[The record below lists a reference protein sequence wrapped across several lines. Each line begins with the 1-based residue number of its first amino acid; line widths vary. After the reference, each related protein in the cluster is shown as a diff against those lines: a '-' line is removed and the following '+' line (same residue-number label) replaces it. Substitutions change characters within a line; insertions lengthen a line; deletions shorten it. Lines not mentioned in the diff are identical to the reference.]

1 MKKYITILSLIVLAA
16 CTRDGI
22 PDVPD
27 DGGFTDIALTYT
39 IQTEITS
46 DVHGSTK
53 SDSGISLGSCDIWCF
68 VYDRGSGTWVD
79 GFPAIQTG
87 TDGNRYLFRIPKLDY
102 ARLRFVIMSED
113 IEYSYEGGDIVFSSP
128 DMSAEGSYLYS
139 TDAIELSTNTGRIV
153 NINGK
158 LIQRHYD
165 LNLGFEF
172 NNFNI
177 SPEDYFAGWTFEL
190 TDKEGNIY
198 PELTISKQNP
208 ILYISSDEVLKL
220 LDSGTGIIYIGS
232 PKSFGCREMIPILMS
247 VSAELGVDEVYYFDA
262 TSIRDKK
269 ERNSETNEIET
280 ITEGTEEYY
289 DIVSCLEE
297 YLPAYKELEDE
308 TIKRLYFPTVVAVKN
323 GKIMSSHTGSVSAE
337 NSAEKLKNIYKDMIE
352 KTRN

>member
-139 TDAIELSTNTGRIV
+139 TDAIELSTNTGSIV
-153 NINGK
+153 NIDGN

-165 LNLGFEF
+165 LDIGFVFE
-172 NNFNI
+172 NFDI
-177 SPEDYFAGWTFEL
+177 SPENFFSKWTFEL
-190 TDKEGNIY
+190 TDNEGNIY
-198 PELTISKQNP
+198 PYAGMIDFSALSKETDSESGKVYYRYRVSAIIP
-208 ILYISSDEVLKL
+208 SLRSIILYFDTADGLVYGCQQWISD
-220 LDSGTGIIYIGS
+220 
-232 PKSFGCREMIPILMS
+232 S
-247 VSAELGVDEVYYFDA
+247 VSYKVDFFINY
-262 TSIRDKK
+262 
-269 ERNSETNEIET
+269 NN
-280 ITEGTEEYY
+280 
-289 DIVSCLEE
+289 L
-297 YLPAYKELEDE
+297 
-308 TIKRLYFPTVVAVKN
+308 N
-323 GKIMSSHTGSVSAE
+323 
-337 NSAEKLKNIYKDMIE
+337 
-352 KTRN
+352 

>member
-68 VYDRGSGTWVD
+68 VYDRGAGTWVD

-198 PELTISKQNP
+198 PYGKMIDFSALSK
-208 ILYISSDEVLKL
+208 ET
-220 LDSGTGIIYIGS
+220 DSESGKEYY
-232 PKSFGCREMIPILMS
+232 KYH
-247 VSAELGVDEVYYFDA
+247 VSAIIPSLQFLMLYFDTA
-262 TSIRDKK
+262 DGIVYGSRQSIADRAVCKVDFII
-269 ERNSETNEIET
+269 NYN
-280 ITEGTEEYY
+280 
-289 DIVSCLEE
+289 
-297 YLPAYKELEDE
+297 YLNY
-308 TIKRLYFPTVVAVKN
+308 
-323 GKIMSSHTGSVSAE
+323 
-337 NSAEKLKNIYKDMIE
+337 
-352 KTRN
+352 